1 VVTRDRQ
8 SLHALTFAAWAVAAA
23 SSVQIAPNPLYV
35 AIVIGV
41 AFLVME
47 THHRPGPLARAFPL
61 LVTAG
66 IVFALIRVVLTAL
79 TTHGTGHALMT
90 LPQFTLPRLAG
101 GFTVGGSIEPSVIA
115 HTVAE
120 GLVVVGVLAAF
131 GAFNAAVS
139 HAELVHSLPR
149 AFYEVGLIVTVAL
162 AFVPS
167 TIAAVSAVRE
177 ADKARTGG
185 RVVRRG
191 RLVRQIVPVLETG
204 LERAV
209 ALSESMD
216 ARGLGHHPPARAE
229 AASAWFGL
237 ASLLAL
243 GAAFVALVG
252 QATGWAV
259 GLGATGLALVFAAI
273 IAASRATKRTRY
285 APRPLTR
292 VDWTVLS
299 LSAAG
304 PGALIVLALTG
315 DRSLT
320 WTTFPLAWPRAAVL
334 PIVALLALAA
344 PAAIVRRAA

>member
-1 VVTRDRQ
+1 MTPVDRRTEAGILAHGPKAAHSCGSASVSHRLPPPHTVWGVGPFETSGFRTTSVTAYFSHVVTRDRQ
-8 SLHALTFAAWAVAAA
+8 SLHALTFAGWAIAAA
-23 SSVQIAPNPLYV
+23 VCVQVAPNPLYV

-61 LVTAG
+61 LLTAG
-66 IVFALIRVVLTAL
+66 VAFAILRVVLAAL
-79 TTHGTGHALMT
+79 TTHGTGSSLMT

-101 GFTVGGSIEPSVIA
+101 GFTIGGSIEAGVIA
-115 HTVAE
+115 HTAGE
-120 GLVVVGVLAAF
+120 SLVVVGVLAAF

-149 AFYEVGLIVTVAL
+149 AFYEVGLIITVAL

-167 TIAAVSAVRE
+167 TIAAVAAVRE

-185 RVVRRG
+185 RAIRRG

-229 AASAWFGL
+229 AASGWLGL
-237 ASLLAL
+237 LSLLSL
-243 GAAFVALVG
+243 GGAFVGLVG
-252 QATGWAV
+252 QATAV
-259 GLGATGLALVFAAI
+259 AIGLGAIGFGLVIAAI
-273 IAASRATKRTRY
+273 VTASRASKRTQY
-285 APRPLTR
+285 AR
-292 VDWTVLS
+292 VIS
-299 LSAAG
+299 
-304 PGALIVLALTG
+304 
-315 DRSLT
+315 
-320 WTTFPLAWPRAAVL
+320 
-334 PIVALLALAA
+334 
-344 PAAIVRRAA
+344 